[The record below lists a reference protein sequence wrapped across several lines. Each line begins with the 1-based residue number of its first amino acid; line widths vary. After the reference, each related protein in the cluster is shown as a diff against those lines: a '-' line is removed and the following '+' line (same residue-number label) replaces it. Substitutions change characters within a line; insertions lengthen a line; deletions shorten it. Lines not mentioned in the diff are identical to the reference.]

1 MLLPTAWLQSPPVV
15 RSSVRTVRGLPV
27 CGSLRKQSLPHV
39 TCKIPLQLIMCMCMQ
54 TYDMS
59 CE

>member
-27 CGSLRKQSLPHV
+27 CGSLHRQQLPHV
-39 TCKIPLQLIMCMCMQ
+39 T
-54 TYDMS
+54 YG
-59 CE
+59 